1 MGTASIPVLVVV
13 HPTVSN
19 CVVVK
24 VLRVA
29 GKVAVVVVP
38 LIVVPGYEMTITDGG
53 CCAVKVTMQV
63 MSGTRLS
70 AMNVTGGSSILTS
83 WVVSPI
89 VIVVSSVV
97 AGIVTVLNVVV
108 VITLWL
114 WA

>member
-13 HPTVSN
+13 QPTVSN

-53 CCAVKVTMQV
+53 CCAVKVTMQA
-63 MSGTRLS
+63 MSGTCLS

-89 VIVVSSVV
+89 VIVVSIVV

>member
-13 HPTVSN
+13 QPAVSN

-38 LIVVPGYEMTITDGG
+38 LIVVPGYEITITDGG
-53 CCAVKVTMQV
+53 CCAVKVTVQV
-63 MSGTRLS
+63 MFGTCLS

-83 WVVSPI
+83 WVVPPI

-97 AGIVTVLNVVV
+97 AGMVTVLNVVV
-108 VITLWL
+108 VTTFWL